1 MILRSEAAMEPK
13 DIISDEEIAAHHS
26 DTFGPAMTPR
36 RVVDE
41 GVLKVA
47 LGYHQGSTMRSILV
61 AHELVEAYDDALT
74 TRLTGKGYEYLRA
87 MFTPRGFY
95 AVLDFLSI

>member
-1 MILRSEAAMEPK
+1 MNPQ

-36 RVVDE
+36 GVVNE

-47 LGYHQGSTMRSILV
+47 LRYHQGSTMRAILT
-61 AHELVEAYDDALT
+61 AHELVEPYNHALV
-74 TRLTGKGYEYLRA
+74 TRLSGKGYEYLRA
-87 MFTPRGFY
+87 MFTPKGFY
-95 AVLDFLSI
+95 AVLNFLSE